1 MVLMFNRILISLILT
16 MSAGTVGAESGETRT
31 TMSNPTVRLGAS
43 DWLLYRPQPRQ
54 AEVHDLD
61 YMMSHLRSELAGLGL
76 RFSRSENFTLDLTL
90 APLADRGDF
99 IGPVYDMDIGAT
111 RLTVSFSF

>member
-1 MVLMFNRILISLILT
+1 MVLMFNRMLISLILT
-16 MSAGTVGAESGETRT
+16 MSAATAGAESGEPGT
-31 TMSNPTVRLGAS
+31 TVSNPTLRLGDS

-61 YMMSHLRSELAGLGL
+61 YMMSHLRSDLAGLGL
-76 RFSRSENFTLDLTL
+76 RFSQSENFALDLTL
-90 APLADRGDF
+90 APLVDRSDF
-99 IGPVYDMDIGAT
+99 IGPVYDMNIGAT

>member
-1 MVLMFNRILISLILT
+1 MVLMFNRILISLIL
-16 MSAGTVGAESGETRT
+16 MLSAGMAGAESGESGT
-31 TMSNPTVRLGAS
+31 TTSNPTLRLGAS

-61 YMMSHLRSELAGLGL
+61 YMMDRLRSDLAGFGV
-76 RFSRSENFTLDLTL
+76 RFSRSEKFSLDLTT
-90 APLADRGDF
+90 APLADSGDF
-99 IGPVYDMDIGAT
+99 IGPVYDMDIGTT

>member
-1 MVLMFNRILISLILT
+1 VVLMFNRMLIGLILT
-16 MSAGTVGAESGETRT
+16 LSAGMAGADSGESGT
-31 TMSNPTVRLGAS
+31 TTSNPTLRLGTS

-61 YMMSHLRSELAGLGL
+61 YMMSRLRSDLAGLGL
-76 RFSRSENFTLDLTL
+76 RFSGSEDFSLDLTL

-99 IGPVYDMDIGAT
+99 IGPVYDMDIGAA